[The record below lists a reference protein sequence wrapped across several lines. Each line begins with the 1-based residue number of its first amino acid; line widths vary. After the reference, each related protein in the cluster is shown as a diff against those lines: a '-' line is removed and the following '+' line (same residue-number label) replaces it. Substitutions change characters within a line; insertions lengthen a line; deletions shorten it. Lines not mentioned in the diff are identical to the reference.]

1 MGDQERNC
9 EKIVR
14 AFCNAWF
21 ETRDVG
27 KTTGFLCADIDFIG
41 TGEQETARG
50 LDAMRAYIITDIQE
64 LDESFSV
71 AFPVMK
77 CRLLQADLGSV
88 FTEMILQ
95 NSQYAWHLRGFF
107 ILRRQRE
114 GWRILSLHFAEPGRS
129 QQQGEHYPQTLVVER
144 LRRQREELLNDTLP
158 GGMMGGYIA
167 EDFPF
172 YFINDQ
178 MLAYLGYQD
187 EAEFIAD
194 IQGKIINCMHP
205 DDRRR
210 VDAEV
215 ELPAGNRG

>member
-27 KTTGFLCADIDFIG
+27 KTTSFLCADIDFIG

-95 NSQYAWHLRGFF
+95 NSQYAWHLRGF
-107 ILRRQRE
+107 LSCE
-114 GWRILSLHFAEPGRS
+114 GSAR
-129 QQQGEHYPQTLVVER
+129 
-144 LRRQREELLNDTLP
+144 
-158 GGMMGGYIA
+158 GGGS
-167 EDFPF
+167 
-172 YFINDQ
+172 
-178 MLAYLGYQD
+178 
-187 EAEFIAD
+187 
-194 IQGKIINCMHP
+194 
-205 DDRRR
+205 
-210 VDAEV
+210 
-215 ELPAGNRG
+215 